1 MWVELNMKIA
11 TNLLISLIAFFI
23 AISIAIATGI
33 ELVFNAVFLAFAIQ
47 WIAFIPAY
55 IFQTEKF
62 YDLTGSLTYLLVIW
76 YSLTLSSDQFTNL
89 NGANIV
95 IVLLISLWAIRL
107 GSFLFMRIHHDG
119 EDKRFRSIK
128 PSASQFFMTWTLQG
142 LWVSLCSMCALTA
155 ISSNTGIV
163 TNAFFYIGLALFILG
178 FTIEVMADMEKSAF
192 KAIQENKD
200 KFITTGL
207 WARSRHP
214 NYFGEIVLR
223 CGIFLLCCRSFSG
236 IMWFS
241 FLSPVFVAVMLI
253 KVTGVPG
260 HDKRALHLW
269 ASDPEYMQYRR
280 RTSLIIPLPPRD
292 VSHTRRAP
300 ASSMDSD
307 GENRPL
313 VILRHKTTYSAVPT
327 EDFEELPVLS
337 DDDDDDDDD
346 GGALGEQQSLG
357 SLELLGRG

>member
-1 MWVELNMKIA
+1 MKIA
-11 TNLLISLIAFFI
+11 TNLLIALIAFFI

-214 NYFGEIVLR
+214 NYFGEIVLWT
-223 CGIFLLCCRSFSG
+223 GIAVMSFSSLEG
-236 IMWFS
+236 LQYLTLI
-241 FLSPVFVAVMLI
+241 SPIFTYLLLVYVSGVRMLEARGDL
-253 KVTGVPG
+253 KWG
-260 HDKRALHLW
+260 DN
-269 ASDPEYMQYRR
+269 PEYQEYKK
-280 RTSLIIPLPPRD
+280 
-292 VSHTRRAP
+292 
-300 ASSMDSD
+300 
-307 GENRPL
+307 
-313 VILRHKTTYSAVPT
+313 KT
-327 EDFEELPVLS
+327 PVLFIKI
-337 DDDDDDDDD
+337 
-346 GGALGEQQSLG
+346 
-357 SLELLGRG
+357 

>member
-1 MWVELNMKIA
+1 MKIA
-11 TNLLISLIAFFI
+11 TNLLIALIAFFI

-178 FTIEVMADMEKSAF
+178 FAIEVMADMEKSAF
-192 KAIQENKD
+192 KANQENKD
-200 KFITTGL
+200 KFIITGL

-214 NYFGEIVLR
+214 NYFGEIVLWT
-223 CGIFLLCCRSFSG
+223 GIAVMSFSSLEG
-236 IMWFS
+236 LQYLTLI
-241 FLSPVFVAVMLI
+241 SPIFTYLLLVYVSGVRMLEARGDL
-253 KVTGVPG
+253 KWG
-260 HDKRALHLW
+260 D
-269 ASDPEYMQYRR
+269 DPAYQEYKK
-280 RTSLIIPLPPRD
+280 
-292 VSHTRRAP
+292 
-300 ASSMDSD
+300 
-307 GENRPL
+307 
-313 VILRHKTTYSAVPT
+313 KT
-327 EDFEELPVLS
+327 PVLFIKI
-337 DDDDDDDDD
+337 
-346 GGALGEQQSLG
+346 
-357 SLELLGRG
+357 

>member
-1 MWVELNMKIA
+1 MKIA

-192 KAIQENKD
+192 KANQENKD

-214 NYFGEIVLR
+214 NYFGEIVLWT
-223 CGIFLLCCRSFSG
+223 GIAVMSFSSLQG
-236 IMWFS
+236 LQYLTLI
-241 FLSPVFVAVMLI
+241 SPIFTYLLLVYVSGVRMLEARGDL
-253 KVTGVPG
+253 KWG
-260 HDKRALHLW
+260 D
-269 ASDPEYMQYRR
+269 DPDYQNYKKS
-280 RTSLIIPLPPRD
+280 T
-292 VSHTRRAP
+292 
-300 ASSMDSD
+300 
-307 GENRPL
+307 
-313 VILRHKTTYSAVPT
+313 PT
-327 EDFEELPVLS
+327 LFFKFF
-337 DDDDDDDDD
+337 
-346 GGALGEQQSLG
+346 
-357 SLELLGRG
+357 

>member
-1 MWVELNMKIA
+1 MKIV

-62 YDLTGSLTYLLVIW
+62 YDLTGSLTYLSVIW
-76 YSLTLSSDQFTNL
+76 YSLAVSSDQFANL
-89 NGANIV
+89 NVANIA

-178 FTIEVMADMEKSAF
+178 FSIEVMADMEKSAF
-192 KAIQENKD
+192 KAIQDNKD

-214 NYFGEIVLR
+214 NYFGEIVLWT
-223 CGIFLLCCRSFSG
+223 GIAVMSFSSLQG
-236 IMWFS
+236 LQYLTLI
-241 FLSPVFVAVMLI
+241 SPIFTYLLLVYVSGVRMLEARGDL
-253 KVTGVPG
+253 KWG
-260 HDKRALHLW
+260 D
-269 ASDPEYMQYRR
+269 DPEYQDYKK
-280 RTSLIIPLPPRD
+280 RT
-292 VSHTRRAP
+292 
-300 ASSMDSD
+300 
-307 GENRPL
+307 
-313 VILRHKTTYSAVPT
+313 
-327 EDFEELPVLS
+327 PVLFIKI
-337 DDDDDDDDD
+337 
-346 GGALGEQQSLG
+346 
-357 SLELLGRG
+357 

>member
-1 MWVELNMKIA
+1 MKIA
-11 TNLLISLIAFFI
+11 TNLLIALIAFFI

-163 TNAFFYIGLALFILG
+163 TNAFFYIGLALFIFG
-178 FTIEVMADMEKSAF
+178 FAIEVMADMEKSAF
-192 KAIQENKD
+192 KANQENKD

-214 NYFGEIVLR
+214 NYFGEIVLWT
-223 CGIFLLCCRSFSG
+223 GIAVMSFSSLEG
-236 IMWFS
+236 LQYLTLI
-241 FLSPVFVAVMLI
+241 SPIFTYLLLVYVSGVRMLEARGDL
-253 KVTGVPG
+253 KWGN
-260 HDKRALHLW
+260 
-269 ASDPEYMQYRR
+269 DPAYQEYKK
-280 RTSLIIPLPPRD
+280 
-292 VSHTRRAP
+292 
-300 ASSMDSD
+300 
-307 GENRPL
+307 
-313 VILRHKTTYSAVPT
+313 KT
-327 EDFEELPVLS
+327 PVLFIKI
-337 DDDDDDDDD
+337 
-346 GGALGEQQSLG
+346 
-357 SLELLGRG
+357 